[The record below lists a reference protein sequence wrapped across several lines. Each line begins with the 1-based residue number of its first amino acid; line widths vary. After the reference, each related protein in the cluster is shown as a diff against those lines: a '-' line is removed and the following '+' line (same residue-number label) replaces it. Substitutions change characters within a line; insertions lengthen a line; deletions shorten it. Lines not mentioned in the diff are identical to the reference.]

1 MSCSVQG
8 WVAVGL
14 GLLALLVTASWL
26 YWGLKKRRLMKLREK
41 FFKQNGGLLLQ
52 QQISLRQ
59 GASET
64 SQIFSAKELEKATNN
79 YSESQILGKGGYGTV
94 YRGILS
100 DNRIVAIKKSK
111 IIDENQIDQFINEVF
126 ILSQIN
132 HRNVVKLLG
141 CCLETEVPLLVYEYV
156 PNGTL
161 FHHIHDEGHASTLS
175 LESRLRTAAVK
186 PHLRWV

>member
-1 MSCSVQG
+1 MKGILIFPKDAKSSLSFSICLNA
-8 WVAVGL
+8 AVGL

-41 FFKQNGGLLLQ
+41 FFKQKGGLLLQ

-64 SQIFSAKELEKATNN
+64 SKIFSAKELEKATNN

-100 DNRIVAIKKSK
+100 DDRIVAIKKSK

-141 CCLETEVPLLVYEYV
+141 CCLETEVPLVV
-156 PNGTL
+156 
-161 FHHIHDEGHASTLS
+161 
-175 LESRLRTAAVK
+175 
-186 PHLRWV
+186 